1 MTIPKASMQ
10 QIAAK
15 LFSLQR
21 ILNIKKNLKY
31 SLKKNNM
38 KKINFF
44 LSTVFFM
51 NFFII
56 TLVKLLKENVLFTN
70 IKLLNNK
77 L

>member
-21 ILNIKKNLKY
+21 ILNIRNFLKY
-31 SLKKNNM
+31 YLKKNNM
-38 KKINFF
+38 KKVSFF